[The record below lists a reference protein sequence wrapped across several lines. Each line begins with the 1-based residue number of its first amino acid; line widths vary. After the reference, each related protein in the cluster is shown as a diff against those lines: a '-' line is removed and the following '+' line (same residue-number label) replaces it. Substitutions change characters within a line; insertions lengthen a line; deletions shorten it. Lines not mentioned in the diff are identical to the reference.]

1 MANYDLIIKL
11 KNVAD
16 NIRNIENVAGS
27 TLVRNIRSEARKNF
41 GEGQSGY
48 PYEFHNSFQDDKTVF
63 YKESEKEV
71 HVHHPAAKV
80 LEWGIGSTTITAKK
94 GEYMR
99 FKGKDGEDVYV
110 KEVHIAP
117 KKPVGYVAA
126 AIRETKADL
135 MKQFKNIQDIT
146 VIARERE

>member
-71 HVHHPAAKV
+71 HVHHPAAKAR
-80 LEWGIGSTTITAKK
+80 LDGQK
-94 GEYMR
+94 GR
-99 FKGKDGEDVYV
+99 QRCALRHPAHV
-110 KEVHIAP
+110 
-117 KKPVGYVAA
+117 
-126 AIRETKADL
+126 
-135 MKQFKNIQDIT
+135 
-146 VIARERE
+146 